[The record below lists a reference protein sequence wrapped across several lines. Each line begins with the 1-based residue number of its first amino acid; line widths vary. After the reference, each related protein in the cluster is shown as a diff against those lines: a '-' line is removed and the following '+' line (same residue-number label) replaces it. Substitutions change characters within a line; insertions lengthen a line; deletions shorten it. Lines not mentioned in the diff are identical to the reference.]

1 MSNTF
6 FDTTLY
12 IDLTAIQKNYLI
24 LKEKSFPATC
34 AATVKANA
42 YGLGVTEISNAL
54 YEVGCKDFFVAT
66 LGEAIFLRR
75 LKPDITI
82 HVFHGI
88 KYNET
93 EAFLG
98 QNLIPVLNEIEQI
111 KLWNNFAKNKKLTLP
126 AIIHFDT
133 GINRLGIDIS
143 DAKTIKN
150 DVEIDHLN
158 IKHIMTHLA
167 CSNQIDNI
175 RNKKQLDTFNTA
187 RKIFENYPATIA
199 NSSAIFLGNDYL
211 CEMVRPG
218 AALFGINPTPYLP
231 NNPMKNVI
239 RLTSK
244 IIQIKPVQRDGMVG
258 YGNICPVTKGMVLAT
273 VAIGYADGY
282 LRSLTNRSYCYLKG
296 KLVPT
301 LGKISMD
308 MIMLDISSFKKSEI
322 KVGDEVEIIG
332 NHIDLSILST
342 QAGTIPYEILT
353 SFSTRFKKI
362 YHQNQG
368 SPGAVKV

>member
-1 MSNTF
+1 MVSNTF

-12 IDLTAIQKNYLI
+12 IDLRAIQKNYLI
-24 LKEKSFPATC
+24 LKEKSFPAIC
-34 AATVKANA
+34 AATVKANS

-54 YEVGCKDFFVAT
+54 YEVGCKHFFVAT

-75 LKPDITI
+75 LQSDITI

-88 KYNET
+88 KQSET

-98 QNLIPVLNEIEQI
+98 QNLIPVLNDIEQI
-111 KLWNNFAKNKKLTLP
+111 RLWNNFAKIKQLTLP

-133 GINRLGIDIS
+133 GINRLGIDVK
-143 DAKTIKN
+143 DANIIKDDSSLTEN
-150 DVEIDHLN
+150 LD
-158 IKHIMTHLA
+158 IKYTMTHLA
-167 CSNQIDNI
+167 CSNEIDNI
-175 RNKKQLDTFNTA
+175 RNQKQLDEFN
-187 RKIFENYPATIA
+187 KIKKILPSYKSTIA

-211 CEMVRPG
+211 CDMVRPG

-231 NNPMKNVI
+231 HNPMNNVI

-244 IIQIKPVQRDGMVG
+244 IIQIKTVQRDGMVG
-258 YGNICPVTKGMVLAT
+258 YGNMCPVTKGMVLAT

-282 LRSLTNRSYCYLKG
+282 LRSLTNRSYCYLKD

-308 MIMLDISSFKKSEI
+308 MIVIDISSFKKSEI

-332 NHIDLSILST
+332 NHIDLSLLSK

-353 SFSTRFKKI
+353 SFSARFKKI
-362 YHQNQG
+362 YI
-368 SPGAVKV
+368 S

>member
-1 MSNTF
+1 MVSNTF

-12 IDLTAIQKNYLI
+12 IDLKAVQKNYLI

-42 YGLGVTEISNAL
+42 YGLGISEISNAL
-54 YEVGCKDFFVAT
+54 YKIGCRDFFVAT

-75 LKPDITI
+75 LQPDATI
-82 HVFHGI
+82 YVFHGI

-98 QNLIPVLNEIEQI
+98 QNLIPVLNDIEQT
-111 KLWNNFAKNKKLTLP
+111 KLWNNFAKDKKLTLP
-126 AIIHFDT
+126 AILHFDT
-133 GINRLGIDIS
+133 GINRLGINIS
-143 DAKTIKN
+143 DATVIKKN
-150 DVEIDHLN
+150 NHIIENLD
-158 IKHIMTHLA
+158 IKYIMTHLA
-167 CSNQIDNI
+167 CSNEIDNI
-175 RNKKQLDTFNTA
+175 RNAQQLAEFNKLKKTLSNFKNL
-187 RKIFENYPATIA
+187 KATIA
-199 NSSAIFLGNDYL
+199 NSSAIFLSNDYL
-211 CEMVRPG
+211 FDLVRPG

-231 NNPMKNVI
+231 KNPMNSVI

-244 IIQIKPVQRDGMVG
+244 IIQIKHVQKDGMVG
-258 YGNICPVTKGMVLAT
+258 YGNICPVKKGTVLAT

-296 KLVPT
+296 KFVPT
-301 LGKISMD
+301 LGKVSMD
-308 MIMLDISSFKKSEI
+308 MVMIDISNFKKSEI

-332 NHIDLSILST
+332 NHINLSILST

-353 SFSTRFKKI
+353 SFSQRFKKI
-362 YHQNQG
+362 YI
-368 SPGAVKV
+368 S